1 MRRLALVTGAN
12 RGIGRAIVIA
22 LARRG
27 FDVALVDL
35 QHDTETDRT
44 LALAQA
50 PDARASFI
58 AGNIAD
64 LAQHETILDQAYAF
78 AGPLHALVNN
88 AGISVAVRGDVL
100 NVTPAD
106 FDRVM
111 SINLRGTFFLTQ
123 AAARRMLV
131 DPRPAEQRSITTVTS
146 ANAFLVAPDRAPYCF
161 SKAALS
167 MMNKVFAVRLAEAG
181 IHCFEL
187 RPGIIRTDMTRVAAD
202 RYDRLIAEGLL
213 PMSRWGEPDDVG
225 KAAAALASGQFSYM
239 TGEAL
244 HLDGGLHIHRL

>member
-22 LARRG
+22 LARQG
-27 FDVALVDL
+27 FDVAFVDL
-35 QHDTETDRT
+35 QHDAETDRT

-50 PDARASFI
+50 ADARASFI
-58 AGNIAD
+58 PGNIAD

-100 NVTPAD
+100 NVTPDD

-111 SINLRGTFFLTQ
+111 SVNLRGTFFLTQ
-123 AAARRMLV
+123 AAARRMLL
-131 DPRPAEQRSITTVTS
+131 DPRLAEPRSITTVTS
-146 ANAFLVAPDRAPYCF
+146 ANAFLVAPDRAAYCF

-167 MMNKVFAVRLAEAG
+167 MMSKVFAVRLAEAG
-181 IHCFEL
+181 IHCFEV

-213 PMSRWGEPDDVG
+213 PMPRWGEPDDVG
-225 KAAAALASGQFSYM
+225 KATAALANGQFSYM